1 MHKKDDYILQNIA
14 NHLIINCS
22 FSKNIGLLYGT
33 MGIIIFF
40 YHYARYSKTILAAL
54 VLAITASSCHKDGEQ
69 ADATSPLKDSP
80 VVAQQVITLNGDTI
94 IVCDLSLLKDTIDLP
109 LSTFVSDFE
118 LVDLG
123 EDEEAL
129 IKETSGGGS
138 IAVSPNYIGIYS
150 GTGYKLFDK
159 TGKYITSLSARGQGP
174 NEYAFS
180 IYDSYIDEKNDRAY
194 LLPMNGNK
202 ILVYDLK
209 GNAQPYIPLAHE
221 TTKGKFYVD
230 DQKKLLYVAN
240 MPFSDTAST
249 FWIQDFEGKL
259 IKEIIAGHLKIVP
272 PDFSN
277 DINVSMNTEEIDYS
291 VFHWKNTVDTLY
303 HYNEADNRLAP
314 SFTVNFKDN
323 PILHDYIEL
332 PDYYLIRLIE
342 IESDYRYIYGLIDK
356 KTLKGN
362 YIKLKLDM
370 LGNIDAPAWAIF
382 ERGLYTANIYAYY
395 LQGQC
400 DRLSDLSSLPSGIA
414 KYIQDLQQNDCEDL
428 NNIILI
434 GRLKKNTAE
443 SFMMNDKDYQEQ
455 PQMNKTVD
463 TIKKEKE
470 EVSLKR
476 TGKKEETIT
485 EEDDPNR
492 IYTGFGVFSH
502 IPLLK
507 GGLDYFRK
515 NNRYNDWD
523 SKNPKETL
531 IEYVVEK
538 NGKASHVSI
547 KESSG
552 NAELDQEAIRLIKE
566 AEYTVAKLKNGKEAR
581 AGGMMIN
588 VTFPTK

>member
-1 MHKKDDYILQNIA
+1 MKIL
-14 NHLIINCS
+14 
-22 FSKNIGLLYGT
+22 
-33 MGIIIFF
+33 
-40 YHYARYSKTILAAL
+40 KTILAAL

-515 NNRYNDWD
+515 NNSYNDWD

>member
-1 MHKKDDYILQNIA
+1 MKILKI
-14 NHLIINCS
+14 
-22 FSKNIGLLYGT
+22 
-33 MGIIIFF
+33 
-40 YHYARYSKTILAAL
+40 ILAAL

-159 TGKYITSLSARGQGP
+159 TGKYITSLSAQGQGP

-531 IEYVVEK
+531 IEYVFEK

>member
-1 MHKKDDYILQNIA
+1 MKIL
-14 NHLIINCS
+14 
-22 FSKNIGLLYGT
+22 
-33 MGIIIFF
+33 
-40 YHYARYSKTILAAL
+40 KTILAAL

-159 TGKYITSLSARGQGP
+159 TGKYITSLSAQGQGP

>member
-1 MHKKDDYILQNIA
+1 MKIL
-14 NHLIINCS
+14 
-22 FSKNIGLLYGT
+22 
-33 MGIIIFF
+33 
-40 YHYARYSKTILAAL
+40 KTILAAL

-159 TGKYITSLSARGQGP
+159 TGKYITSLSAQGQGP

-209 GNAQPYIPLAHE
+209 GHAQPYIPLAHE

>member
-1 MHKKDDYILQNIA
+1 MKIL
-14 NHLIINCS
+14 
-22 FSKNIGLLYGT
+22 
-33 MGIIIFF
+33 
-40 YHYARYSKTILAAL
+40 KTILAAL

-159 TGKYITSLSARGQGP
+159 TGKYITSLSAQGQGP

-249 FWIQDFEGKL
+249 FWMQDFEGKL
-259 IKEIIAGHLKIVP
+259 IKEIIAGHLTIVP

-485 EEDDPNR
+485 EEDDSNR

>member
-1 MHKKDDYILQNIA
+1 
-14 NHLIINCS
+14 
-22 FSKNIGLLYGT
+22 
-33 MGIIIFF
+33 
-40 YHYARYSKTILAAL
+40 
-54 VLAITASSCHKDGEQ
+54 
-69 ADATSPLKDSP
+69 
-80 VVAQQVITLNGDTI
+80 
-94 IVCDLSLLKDTIDLP
+94 
-109 LSTFVSDFE
+109 
-118 LVDLG
+118 
-123 EDEEAL
+123 
-129 IKETSGGGS
+129 
-138 IAVSPNYIGIYS
+138 
-150 GTGYKLFDK
+150 
-159 TGKYITSLSARGQGP
+159 
-174 NEYAFS
+174 
-180 IYDSYIDEKNDRAY
+180 
-194 LLPMNGNK
+194 
-202 ILVYDLK
+202 
-209 GNAQPYIPLAHE
+209 
-221 TTKGKFYVD
+221 
-230 DQKKLLYVAN
+230 
-240 MPFSDTAST
+240 
-249 FWIQDFEGKL
+249 
-259 IKEIIAGHLKIVP
+259 
-272 PDFSN
+272 
-277 DINVSMNTEEIDYS
+277 MNTEEIDYS

-523 SKNPKETL
+523 SKTRK
-531 IEYVVEK
+531 K
-538 NGKASHVSI
+538 H
-547 KESSG
+547 SS
-552 NAELDQEAIRLIKE
+552 N
-566 AEYTVAKLKNGKEAR
+566 
-581 AGGMMIN
+581 M
-588 VTFPTK
+588 

>member
-1 MHKKDDYILQNIA
+1 MKIL
-14 NHLIINCS
+14 
-22 FSKNIGLLYGT
+22 
-33 MGIIIFF
+33 
-40 YHYARYSKTILAAL
+40 KTILAAL

-230 DQKKLLYVAN
+230 EQKKLLYVAN

-249 FWIQDFEGKL
+249 FWMQDFEGKL
-259 IKEIIAGHLKIVP
+259 IKEIIAGHLTIVP

-485 EEDDPNR
+485 EEDDSNR

-566 AEYTVAKLKNGKEAR
+566 AEYTVAKLKNGKEVR

>member
-1 MHKKDDYILQNIA
+1 MKIL
-14 NHLIINCS
+14 
-22 FSKNIGLLYGT
+22 
-33 MGIIIFF
+33 
-40 YHYARYSKTILAAL
+40 KTILAAL

-159 TGKYITSLSARGQGP
+159 TGKYITSLSAQGQGP

-531 IEYVVEK
+531 IASVVE
-538 NGKASHVSI
+538 NHGTASHVSI

>member
-1 MHKKDDYILQNIA
+1 MKIL
-14 NHLIINCS
+14 
-22 FSKNIGLLYGT
+22 
-33 MGIIIFF
+33 
-40 YHYARYSKTILAAL
+40 KTILAAL

-80 VVAQQVITLNGDTI
+80 VVAQQVITLNRDTI

>member
-1 MHKKDDYILQNIA
+1 MKIL
-14 NHLIINCS
+14 
-22 FSKNIGLLYGT
+22 
-33 MGIIIFF
+33 
-40 YHYARYSKTILAAL
+40 KTILAAL

-94 IVCDLSLLKDTIDLP
+94 IVCDLSLLKETIDVP

-159 TGKYITSLSARGQGP
+159 TGKYITSLSAQGQGP

>member
-1 MHKKDDYILQNIA
+1 MKIL
-14 NHLIINCS
+14 
-22 FSKNIGLLYGT
+22 
-33 MGIIIFF
+33 
-40 YHYARYSKTILAAL
+40 KTILAAL

-159 TGKYITSLSARGQGP
+159 TGKYITSLSAQGQGP

-400 DRLSDLSSLPSGIA
+400 DRLSDLSSLPSGIV

>member
-1 MHKKDDYILQNIA
+1 MKIL
-14 NHLIINCS
+14 
-22 FSKNIGLLYGT
+22 
-33 MGIIIFF
+33 
-40 YHYARYSKTILAAL
+40 KTILAAL

-159 TGKYITSLSARGQGP
+159 TGKYITSLSAQGQGP

-414 KYIQDLQQNDCEDL
+414 KYIQNLQQNDCEDL

>member
-1 MHKKDDYILQNIA
+1 MKIL
-14 NHLIINCS
+14 
-22 FSKNIGLLYGT
+22 
-33 MGIIIFF
+33 
-40 YHYARYSKTILAAL
+40 KTILAAL

-159 TGKYITSLSARGQGP
+159 TGKYITSLSAQGQGP

-209 GNAQPYIPLAHE
+209 GNAQLYIPLAHE

-588 VTFPTK
+588 VTFPIK

>member
-1 MHKKDDYILQNIA
+1 MKIL
-14 NHLIINCS
+14 
-22 FSKNIGLLYGT
+22 
-33 MGIIIFF
+33 
-40 YHYARYSKTILAAL
+40 KTILAAL

-159 TGKYITSLSARGQGP
+159 TGKYITSLSAQGQGP

-209 GNAQPYIPLAHE
+209 GNAQPYISLAHE

>member
-1 MHKKDDYILQNIA
+1 MKIL
-14 NHLIINCS
+14 
-22 FSKNIGLLYGT
+22 
-33 MGIIIFF
+33 
-40 YHYARYSKTILAAL
+40 KTILAAL

-230 DQKKLLYVAN
+230 EQKKLLYVAN

-249 FWIQDFEGKL
+249 FWMQDFEGKL
-259 IKEIIAGHLKIVP
+259 IKEIIAGHLTIVP

-485 EEDDPNR
+485 EEDDSNR

-552 NAELDQEAIRLIKE
+552 NAELGQEAIRLIKE

>member
-1 MHKKDDYILQNIA
+1 MKIL
-14 NHLIINCS
+14 
-22 FSKNIGLLYGT
+22 
-33 MGIIIFF
+33 
-40 YHYARYSKTILAAL
+40 KTILAAL

-240 MPFSDTAST
+240 MPFSDTALT

>member
-1 MHKKDDYILQNIA
+1 MKIL
-14 NHLIINCS
+14 
-22 FSKNIGLLYGT
+22 
-33 MGIIIFF
+33 
-40 YHYARYSKTILAAL
+40 KTILAAL
-54 VLAITASSCHKDGEQ
+54 VLALTASSCHKDGEQ

-159 TGKYITSLSARGQGP
+159 TGKYITSLSAQGQGP

>member
-1 MHKKDDYILQNIA
+1 MKIL
-14 NHLIINCS
+14 
-22 FSKNIGLLYGT
+22 
-33 MGIIIFF
+33 
-40 YHYARYSKTILAAL
+40 KTILAAL

-159 TGKYITSLSARGQGP
+159 TGKYITSLSAQGQGP

-209 GNAQPYIPLAHE
+209 GNAQLYIPLAHE

-342 IESDYRYIYGLIDK
+342 IESAYRYIYGLIDK

>member
-1 MHKKDDYILQNIA
+1 MKIL
-14 NHLIINCS
+14 
-22 FSKNIGLLYGT
+22 
-33 MGIIIFF
+33 
-40 YHYARYSKTILAAL
+40 KTILAAL

-538 NGKASHVSI
+538 NGKASHVSVG
-547 KESSG
+547 ESSG

>member
-1 MHKKDDYILQNIA
+1 MKILKI
-14 NHLIINCS
+14 
-22 FSKNIGLLYGT
+22 
-33 MGIIIFF
+33 
-40 YHYARYSKTILAAL
+40 ILAAL

-159 TGKYITSLSARGQGP
+159 TGKYITSLSAQGQGP

-259 IKEIIAGHLKIVP
+259 VKEIIAGHLKIVP

>member
-1 MHKKDDYILQNIA
+1 MKIL
-14 NHLIINCS
+14 
-22 FSKNIGLLYGT
+22 
-33 MGIIIFF
+33 
-40 YHYARYSKTILAAL
+40 KTILAAL

-159 TGKYITSLSARGQGP
+159 TGKYITSLSAQGQGP

-370 LGNIDAPAWAIF
+370 LGNIDAPSWAIF

-470 EVSLKR
+470 DVSLKR

>member
-1 MHKKDDYILQNIA
+1 MKIL
-14 NHLIINCS
+14 
-22 FSKNIGLLYGT
+22 
-33 MGIIIFF
+33 
-40 YHYARYSKTILAAL
+40 KTILAAL

-150 GTGYKLFDK
+150 CTGYKLFDK
-159 TGKYITSLSARGQGP
+159 TGKYITSLSAQGQGP

>member
-1 MHKKDDYILQNIA
+1 MKIL
-14 NHLIINCS
+14 
-22 FSKNIGLLYGT
+22 
-33 MGIIIFF
+33 
-40 YHYARYSKTILAAL
+40 KTILAAL

-209 GNAQPYIPLAHE
+209 GNAQPYISLAHE

-230 DQKKLLYVAN
+230 EQKKLLYVAN

-249 FWIQDFEGKL
+249 FWMQDFEGKL
-259 IKEIIAGHLKIVP
+259 IKEIIAGHLTIVP

-485 EEDDPNR
+485 EEDDSNR

>member
-1 MHKKDDYILQNIA
+1 MKIL
-14 NHLIINCS
+14 
-22 FSKNIGLLYGT
+22 
-33 MGIIIFF
+33 
-40 YHYARYSKTILAAL
+40 KTILAAL

-129 IKETSGGGS
+129 IKETSGGWS

-159 TGKYITSLSARGQGP
+159 TGKYITSLSAQGQGP

>member
-1 MHKKDDYILQNIA
+1 MKIL
-14 NHLIINCS
+14 
-22 FSKNIGLLYGT
+22 
-33 MGIIIFF
+33 
-40 YHYARYSKTILAAL
+40 KTILAAL

-69 ADATSPLKDSP
+69 ADATSPLKDTP

-159 TGKYITSLSARGQGP
+159 TGKYITSLSAQGQGP

>member
-1 MHKKDDYILQNIA
+1 MKIL
-14 NHLIINCS
+14 
-22 FSKNIGLLYGT
+22 
-33 MGIIIFF
+33 
-40 YHYARYSKTILAAL
+40 KTILAAL

-230 DQKKLLYVAN
+230 EQKKLLYVAN

-249 FWIQDFEGKL
+249 FWMQDFEGKL
-259 IKEIIAGHLKIVP
+259 IKEIIAGHLTIVP

-531 IEYVVEK
+531 IDYVVEK

>member
-1 MHKKDDYILQNIA
+1 MKIL
-14 NHLIINCS
+14 
-22 FSKNIGLLYGT
+22 
-33 MGIIIFF
+33 
-40 YHYARYSKTILAAL
+40 KTILAAL

-94 IVCDLSLLKDTIDLP
+94 IVCELSLLKDTIDLP

-230 DQKKLLYVAN
+230 EQKKLLYVAN

-249 FWIQDFEGKL
+249 FWMQDFEGKL
-259 IKEIIAGHLKIVP
+259 IKEIIAGHLTIVP

-323 PILHDYIEL
+323 LILHDYIEL

>member
-1 MHKKDDYILQNIA
+1 MKIL
-14 NHLIINCS
+14 
-22 FSKNIGLLYGT
+22 
-33 MGIIIFF
+33 
-40 YHYARYSKTILAAL
+40 KTILAAL

-159 TGKYITSLSARGQGP
+159 TGKYITSLSAQGQGP

-581 AGGMMIN
+581 AGGVMIN

>member
-1 MHKKDDYILQNIA
+1 MKIL
-14 NHLIINCS
+14 
-22 FSKNIGLLYGT
+22 
-33 MGIIIFF
+33 
-40 YHYARYSKTILAAL
+40 KTILAAL

-69 ADATSPLKDSP
+69 ADATSPLKDSH

-159 TGKYITSLSARGQGP
+159 TGKYITSLSAQGQGP

>member
-1 MHKKDDYILQNIA
+1 MKIL
-14 NHLIINCS
+14 
-22 FSKNIGLLYGT
+22 
-33 MGIIIFF
+33 
-40 YHYARYSKTILAAL
+40 KTILAAL

-94 IVCDLSLLKDTIDLP
+94 IVCDMSLLKDTIDLP

-230 DQKKLLYVAN
+230 EQKKLLYVAN

-249 FWIQDFEGKL
+249 FWMQDFEGKL
-259 IKEIIAGHLKIVP
+259 IKEIIAGHLTIVP

>member
-1 MHKKDDYILQNIA
+1 MKIL
-14 NHLIINCS
+14 
-22 FSKNIGLLYGT
+22 
-33 MGIIIFF
+33 
-40 YHYARYSKTILAAL
+40 KTILAAL

-230 DQKKLLYVAN
+230 GQKKLLYVAN

>member
-1 MHKKDDYILQNIA
+1 MYKRQIL
-14 NHLIINCS
+14 
-22 FSKNIGLLYGT
+22 
-33 MGIIIFF
+33 
-40 YHYARYSKTILAAL
+40 KTILAAL

>member
-1 MHKKDDYILQNIA
+1 MKIL
-14 NHLIINCS
+14 
-22 FSKNIGLLYGT
+22 
-33 MGIIIFF
+33 
-40 YHYARYSKTILAAL
+40 KTILAAL

-581 AGGMMIN
+581 AGGVMIN

>member
-1 MHKKDDYILQNIA
+1 MKIL
-14 NHLIINCS
+14 
-22 FSKNIGLLYGT
+22 
-33 MGIIIFF
+33 
-40 YHYARYSKTILAAL
+40 KTILAAL

-159 TGKYITSLSARGQGP
+159 TGKYITSLSAWGQGP

>member
-1 MHKKDDYILQNIA
+1 MKIL
-14 NHLIINCS
+14 
-22 FSKNIGLLYGT
+22 
-33 MGIIIFF
+33 
-40 YHYARYSKTILAAL
+40 KTILAAL

-159 TGKYITSLSARGQGP
+159 TGKYITSLSAQGQGP

-538 NGKASHVSI
+538 NGKASHVSL
-547 KESSG
+547 KKAP
-552 NAELDQEAIRLIKE
+552 AEKVRTKRQVPPEKWEIVYGTYRENLRLCFLPTDE
-566 AEYTVAKLKNGKEAR
+566 AEHGYWFGFESEIQKIQPVFKAKN
-581 AGGMMIN
+581 
-588 VTFPTK
+588 

>member
-1 MHKKDDYILQNIA
+1 MKIL
-14 NHLIINCS
+14 
-22 FSKNIGLLYGT
+22 
-33 MGIIIFF
+33 
-40 YHYARYSKTILAAL
+40 KTILAAL

-523 SKNPKETL
+523 SKKPKETL

>member
-1 MHKKDDYILQNIA
+1 MKIL
-14 NHLIINCS
+14 
-22 FSKNIGLLYGT
+22 
-33 MGIIIFF
+33 
-40 YHYARYSKTILAAL
+40 KTILAAL

-159 TGKYITSLSARGQGP
+159 TGKYITSLSAQGQGP

-194 LLPMNGNK
+194 LLPMNDNK

>member
-1 MHKKDDYILQNIA
+1 MIIL
-14 NHLIINCS
+14 
-22 FSKNIGLLYGT
+22 
-33 MGIIIFF
+33 
-40 YHYARYSKTILAAL
+40 KTILAAL

-209 GNAQPYIPLAHE
+209 GNAQSYIPLAHE

-230 DQKKLLYVAN
+230 EQKKLLYVAN

-249 FWIQDFEGKL
+249 FWMQDFEGKL
-259 IKEIIAGHLKIVP
+259 IKEIIAGHLTIVP

>member
-1 MHKKDDYILQNIA
+1 MKIL
-14 NHLIINCS
+14 
-22 FSKNIGLLYGT
+22 
-33 MGIIIFF
+33 
-40 YHYARYSKTILAAL
+40 KTILAAL

-159 TGKYITSLSARGQGP
+159 TGKYITSLSAQGQGP

-323 PILHDYIEL
+323 PILH
-332 PDYYLIRLIE
+332 DYYLIRLIE